1 MREQIN
7 EKTRFLEAAG
17 ALIAR
22 GHAKF
27 SIAALCEEARL
38 DRDTFRAHFS
48 GRSELMAA
56 LDEAAARTLAPQA
69 SASDVAAADTE
80 LSHPA
85 SVLADAWLERRLR
98 VFERALTVLESRT
111 DTAVREHACAI
122 ARLEEKVGVLTGSGF
137 EEAVCKTVGIEA
149 AFPVANGSSAVLQS
163 AGPDVE
169 ISAVAAGCSA
179 MAPSSDVLPDDSH
192 TPSPEARERQ
202 KALLL
207 PLEVPSLEK
216 TVPRA
221 EMAQL
226 LAAARGAVRAVVE
239 QQQRPER
246 SHTGLRLRW
255 LALGCLSLVAL
266 FIGIGLTLGD
276 PAGAAQ
282 AASGSGVIHRH
293 VSRDS
298 FARMVARADSGDVR
312 AQSGLA
318 LAYLRG
324 ESIQT
329 NPRAALHWA
338 EQAGKAG
345 DPLGQYLAGTLYHQG
360 EGVAVDYRLAFRWFA
375 AAAQRGNIRAMH
387 NLAIA
392 YAEGQGTR
400 RDAAK
405 AAQWF
410 ARAADHGY
418 VDSAFDLAVLFERGD
433 GLPQDPV
440 QALKWYQIAAAL
452 GDVPSRERAETLR
465 HQMNHR
471 EVAQADAQ
479 ARQFQKLMPLA
490 SANSLAAF

>member
-1 MREQIN
+1 MREQTD

-17 ALIAR
+17 VLVAR

-38 DRDTFRAHFS
+38 DRDAFRAHFS
-48 GRSELMAA
+48 GRAELMAA
-56 LDEAAARTLAPQA
+56 LDEAVACAPAPQA
-69 SASDVAAADTE
+69 RPDAAVVDTE
-80 LSHPA
+80 LSHSA

-111 DTAVREHACAI
+111 DAAIREHACAI
-122 ARLEEKVGVLTGSGF
+122 ARLEEKVGVSTDRGLEG
-137 EEAVCKTVGIEA
+137 AVCDTVGIEA
-149 AFPVANGSSAVLQS
+149 ALPFTKASPAVSQPLPGPGTGAVPSACSGVAPS
-163 AGPDVE
+163 PDV
-169 ISAVAAGCSA
+169 
-179 MAPSSDVLPDDSH
+179 PSDDVP
-192 TPSPEARERQ
+192 PAPEAEERQ

-216 TVPRA
+216 AVPRA

-226 LAAARGAVRAVVE
+226 LAAARGAVRTVLE
-239 QQQRPER
+239 QQQHSPRRAP
-246 SHTGLRLRW
+246 TGLRLRW
-255 LALGCLSLVAL
+255 LVLGCLSLVAL

-282 AASGSGVIHRH
+282 VASGNGVSHRH
-293 VSRDS
+293 VPHDA

-324 ESIQT
+324 ENIQT
-329 NPRAALHWA
+329 DARAALHWA

-345 DPLGQYLAGTLYHQG
+345 DPLGQYLVGTLYHQG
-360 EGVAVDYRLAFRWFA
+360 EGVAVDYKSAFRWFA
-375 AAAQRGNIRAMH
+375 AAARRGNIKAMH

-392 YAEGQGTR
+392 YAEGLGTH

-410 ARAADHGY
+410 LRAADHGY

-433 GLPQDPV
+433 GVPQDPV

-452 GDVPSRERAETLR
+452 GDVPSRERAEMLR
-465 HQMNHR
+465 HQMDHG

-479 ARQFQKLMPLA
+479 SRQFQKLAPLA